1 MARNAMRA
9 AEKKELDDLVRALG
23 ENRLPPRKP
32 CMEGTRTTI
41 LQEIGNKIRNVNGP
55 NVIWIRGS
63 AGVGKSALA
72 ASISARLRRQGRHV
86 ILFRFEPKQS
96 TTINTDALWR
106 AVALDLARLYPSVR
120 QHILDV
126 VQNNKVPDPSDINGR
141 FKSLIETPLSTLS
154 DVPFEE
160 LPVIVIDALDECG
173 GLRHDLSGQDDYK
186 GLLHTLKNWIQVD
199 HLKKFK
205 LVITSQPED
214 HISRTFPESSSIHI
228 AIPSGSDVKSGDS
241 ASLDIRTFLRARLDD
256 MAMEPA
262 WIAEALDYLV
272 PRASGIFIWATTV
285 ADFLEDDP
293 EARFHIL
300 KSKKGGNDIERMDD
314 LFSLYATIVR
324 AGFGQISK
332 REVQGI
338 VSVIGAMIYSKQPLS
353 DDVLVMLPEVEVGE
367 LDIMQLIQG
376 GLVSVIDSRYIL
388 RFHHKSFEDYL
399 LSPSFLQEFPEFSTV
414 QDRGYH
420 ERQLAVLCL
429 KTLASPKLHFN
440 MCSLDFSVIDIQAN
454 VRSAILPLVS
464 YSSRFWADHLVHTPS
479 DELSDQKLKE
489 GVKFVMHEK
498 LLFWIETMSLLGR
511 ADEIASIL
519 KRALSWKVCFQV
531 TPLQHI

>member
-1 MARNAMRA
+1 
-9 AEKKELDDLVRALG
+9 
-23 ENRLPPRKP
+23 
-32 CMEGTRTTI
+32 MEGTRTII
-41 LQEIGNKIRNVNGP
+41 LQEIENEIENVDGP

-63 AGVGKSALA
+63 PGVGKSALA
-72 ASISARLRRQGRHV
+72 ASIVARLREQYRHA
-86 ILFRFEPKQS
+86 IPFRFDHKLS

-126 VQNNKVPDPSDINGR
+126 VQNSKVPDPSDINGR

-154 DVPFEE
+154 DVPREE

-173 GLRHDLSGQDDYK
+173 GPRHDLSGQDDYK
-186 GLLHTLKNWIQVD
+186 GLLHTLKNWVQVD

-205 LVITSQPED
+205 LVITSQPEN

-241 ASLDIRTFLRARLDD
+241 ASLDIRTFLRARLDY

-272 PRASGIFIWATTV
+272 PGASGIFIWATTV

-300 KSKKGGNDIERMDD
+300 QSKKGGDDMEGMDD
-314 LFSLYATIVR
+314 LFSLYANIVK

-353 DDVLVMLPEVEVGE
+353 DNELAMLPGVEIGDS
-367 LDIMQLIQG
+367 DIMPLIRK
-376 GLVSVIDSRYIL
+376 GLASVINSGPIL
-388 RFHHKSFEDYL
+388 CFHHKSFEDYL

-440 MCSLDFSVIDIQAN
+440 MCSLDSSVISNVDIQAN

-464 YSSRFWADHLVHTPS
+464 YSSLFWADHLVHTPS

-498 LLFWIETMSLLGR
+498 LLFWVETMSLLGR

>member
-1 MARNAMRA
+1 
-9 AEKKELDDLVRALG
+9 
-23 ENRLPPRKP
+23 
-32 CMEGTRTTI
+32 MEGTRTII
-41 LQEIGNKIRNVNGP
+41 LQEIENEIENVDGP

-63 AGVGKSALA
+63 PGVGKSALA
-72 ASISARLRRQGRHV
+72 ASIANRLEDQGRCV
-86 ILFRFEPKQS
+86 ISFRFDRTES
-96 TTINTDALWR
+96 TITTSALWR
-106 AVALDLARLYPSVR
+106 TVACDLARLYPSLR
-120 QHILDV
+120 QHLAQGDLGHSS
-126 VQNNKVPDPSDINGR
+126 SDIDR
-141 FKSLIETPLSTLS
+141 LFKLLIEEPLSVLT
-154 DVPFEE
+154 DAIPHEE

-186 GLLHTLKNWIQVD
+186 GLLHTLKNWVQVD

-228 AIPSGSDVKSGDS
+228 AIPSGSDVKSGNS
-241 ASLDIRTFLRARLDD
+241 ASLDIRTFLRARLEA

-272 PRASGIFIWATTV
+272 PGASGIFIWATTV
-285 ADFLEDDP
+285 ANFLEDDP
-293 EARFHIL
+293 EAQFQIL
-300 KSKKGGNDIERMDD
+300 KSKKGGDDIEGMDD
-314 LFSLYATIVR
+314 LFSLYANIVR

-353 DDVLVMLPEVEVGE
+353 DDVLVMLPGVEVGE
-367 LDIMQLIQG
+367 LDIMQLIQR
-376 GLVSVIDSRYIL
+376 GLVSVTDSSYIL
-388 RFHHKSFEDYL
+388 CFHHKSFEDYL
-399 LSPSFLQEFPEFSTV
+399 LSPSFRQNFPEFSTV
-414 QDRGYH
+414 QDRGHH

-440 MCSLDFSVIDIQAN
+440 MCSLDSSVIKNADIEAN
-454 VRSAILPLVS
+454 VRFVILPLVS

-498 LLFWIETMSLLGR
+498 LLFWMEIMSLSGR